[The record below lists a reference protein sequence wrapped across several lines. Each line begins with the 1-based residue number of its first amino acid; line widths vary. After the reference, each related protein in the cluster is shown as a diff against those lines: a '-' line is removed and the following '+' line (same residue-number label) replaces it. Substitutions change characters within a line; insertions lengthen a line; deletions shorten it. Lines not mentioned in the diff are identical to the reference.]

1 MISKVVNGLE
11 YPPLNKDD
19 KGDKDQREIFQTTS
33 LNLYI
38 YIYVYNIIDR
48 IDFNK
53 SLSITGGYILWFLTI
68 RKKH

>member
-19 KGDKDQREIFQTTS
+19 KGDKDQREIFQTIS

-38 YIYVYNIIDR
+38 CIYNIIDI